1 MSGSIR
7 PSPYA
12 FMTCSGTDVPYHS
25 LKADFSTVLERN
37 LVLFGFRIFLM
48 HATCTSHP
56 FLLELFTPAVAVKGT
71 NYHSSCGKRGY
82 RFGHCKNDVSETR
95 PVCVCLSVCLS
106 LSSGR
111 GERCPLYCVRPV
123 VKKWPV

>member
-1 MSGSIR
+1 MI
-7 PSPYA
+7 
-12 FMTCSGTDVPYHS
+12 CSGTDVPYHS

-71 NYHSSCGKRGY
+71 SYHSSCGKRGY

-106 LSSGR
+106 VCLCHQVEGRNADCTVLGLLSRNG
-111 GERCPLYCVRPV
+111 LYD
-123 VKKWPV
+123 